1 MLGIENL
8 PATSLDV
15 LTAGNGPSGETKS
28 GTEFI
33 TLPLLHNLR
42 ICQLLGYEENE
53 VL

>member
-28 GTEFI
+28 GTE
-33 TLPLLHNLR
+33 LPLLHNLI